1 MIILGG
7 LLIICIS
14 QLIVINW
21 TIDFQP
27 NLISSCITTILVY
40 GIGFP
45 LSNTAILGSFSTL
58 QKIGRQG
65 FNQGIV
71 L

>member
-1 MIILGG
+1 MLIYFKELWISRYTDYMKILGG

-14 QLIVINW
+14 QLLVINW

-27 NLISSCITTILVY
+27 NLVSSCITTILVY

-45 LSNTAILGSFSTL
+45 LSNTAILG
-58 QKIGRQG
+58 
-65 FNQGIV
+65 
-71 L
+71 